1 YVRSLAHARFL
12 VGGET
17 DDLIQE
23 GMIGLMKAI
32 RDYRSDKGASFKTFA
47 TMCIVRQQT
56 TAIENA
62 SRQKNRP
69 LNDSVLL
76 SGEELETAL
85 FYMRHSSPE
94 DILLDK
100 ESEKELAKRITE
112 VLSSF
117 EKQVL
122 LLYLEDK
129 GYREIAEELEKSP
142 KTIDNALQRIRNKVR
157 ALEQ

>member
-1 YVRSLAHARFL
+1 MQEEKKNLSDEQLAEHFQMGDAEAQDVLMDRYKYYVRSLAHARFL

-23 GMIGLMKAI
+23 GMIGLMKAL

-62 SRQKNRP
+62 SRQKNKP
-69 LNDSVLL
+69 LNDSVSL

-85 FYMRHSSPE
+85 FYMRHPSPE

-100 ESEKELAKRITE
+100 ESEKE
-112 VLSSF
+112 
-117 EKQVL
+117 
-122 LLYLEDK
+122 
-129 GYREIAEELEKSP
+129 
-142 KTIDNALQRIRNKVR
+142 
-157 ALEQ
+157 